1 MKEMLSALIKTK
13 LFQFGLQAF
22 KFVAVGLP
30 MFGASVL
37 INIFMVET
45 LHWPKW
51 LSYAIALY
59 VQVTVNFFLCRWL
72 VFSPSKTKSIWEQY
86 IGFLSVVAVFRVLDW
101 GTYTVLVST
110 TQIHYIII
118 QCANVVVFS
127 LAKFYFSKRTIEGE
141 KDCGCDT
148 PVSKKNETDHPN
160 SMPQ

>member
-1 MKEMLSALIKTK
+1 MNSSLTQTK
-13 LFQFGLQAF
+13 LFLLAMQIL
-22 KFVAVGLP
+22 KFVVFGLP
-30 MFGASVL
+30 MFAASIG

-59 VQVTVNFFLCRWL
+59 VQVTVNFFICRWFI
-72 VFSPSKTKSIWEQY
+72 FSPSKTKSIWRQY
-86 IGFLSVVAVFRVLDW
+86 VGFMSVVAVFRLLDW
-101 GTYTVLVST
+101 ATYTVLVST
-110 TQIHYIII
+110 TQIHYIVI

-141 KDCGCDT
+141 TGCGCDAR
-148 PVSKKNETDHPN
+148 VSKKNETDHSN